1 MPDRHR
7 NRKGMKCVR
16 VIEHGRMKRKWIPR
30 EQDALSQ
37 DSTPN
42 QAPDGVPLAE
52 ESNQHDVSEIESQ
65 PDNVPSY
72 ATTQDDSENSGS
84 SGSHDNV
91 CKVWPTAKPKTCD
104 KCGETFP
111 SITQFNAHRGTCKK
125 YKCPQCDLRFSTAKE
140 FEKHTETHRVRFHCD
155 QCETEPFL
163 TQGALDNHKKIAHGV
178 AITCPHCSQT
188 FCRVD
193 KLNHHIKNKH
203 NLETANK
210 CACGATYVLK
220 WQLERHEQDCIVS
233 PIGGAKAVKRKYE
246 ELSQMQMPESDPI
259 DHAALALKAFDTVRD
274 AAQKKLKLCCDTC
287 GTSFKD
293 KESLKRHI
301 RKKHPRSTSSAA

>member
-1 MPDRHR
+1 MPLLTDMD
-7 NRKGMKCVR
+7 NMD
-16 VIEHGRMKRKWIPR
+16 
-30 EQDALSQ
+30 QDHQ
-37 DSTPN
+37 DS
-42 QAPDGVPLAE
+42 DL
-52 ESNQHDVSEIESQ
+52 
-65 PDNVPSY
+65 
-72 ATTQDDSENSGS
+72 NS
-84 SGSHDNV
+84 DME
-91 CKVWPTAKPKTCD
+91 KVWPTAKPKTCD

-125 YKCPQCDLRFSTAKE
+125 YKCPQCDLRFITARE
-140 FEKHTETHRVRFHCD
+140 FEKHTGTHRVRFHCD

-163 TQGALDNHKKIAHGV
+163 TQGTLDKHKKNAHGV
-178 AITCPHCSQT
+178 AITCPQCSQT
-188 FCRVD
+188 FSRVD
-193 KLNHHIKNKH
+193 KLNQHIKNKH
-203 NLETANK
+203 NPETANK

-301 RKKHPRSTSSAA
+301 RKKHPRSTSSTA